1 MSSLTTK
8 IPKYSAVREQL
19 LAKKINRFPQI
30 SSGWMS
36 KSFTLTEFTALEK
49 KLTDY
54 VTDSLS
60 ITNSFC

>member
-30 SSGWMS
+30 SSG
-36 KSFTLTEFTALEK
+36 
-49 KLTDY
+49 
-54 VTDSLS
+54 
-60 ITNSFC
+60 